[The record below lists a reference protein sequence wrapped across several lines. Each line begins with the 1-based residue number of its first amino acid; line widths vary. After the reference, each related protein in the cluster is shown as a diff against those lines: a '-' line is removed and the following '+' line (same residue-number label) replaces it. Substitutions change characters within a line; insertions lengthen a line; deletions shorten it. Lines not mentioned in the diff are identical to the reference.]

1 MPVTDSLALLEVAT
15 LLVFPNAKGSSDN
28 NWPCEK
34 EVTPEPSGGE
44 ADECGV
50 VEVKYKLVV
59 PVT

>member
-1 MPVTDSLALLEVAT
+1 MPVTDKLALLEVAT

-34 EVTPEPSGGE
+34 EVPPEPSGGE
-44 ADECGV
+44 AHQCRV

>member
-1 MPVTDSLALLEVAT
+1 ML
-15 LLVFPNAKGSSDN
+15 PNAKGSSDN

-34 EVTPEPSGGE
+34 EVTLEPSGVE

-50 VEVKYKLVV
+50 VKMKYKLVV